1 MENLDFELV
10 LYREIAEIM
19 AEEMPEHVRA
29 LRLSAV
35 METQKRLRHYAEHRY
50 LPKLLC
56 AIAEKKCQK
65 VRNIS
70 TKMEM
75 NKLIS
80 PRCPAYNGRGF
91 EEDDLIIPEEELILW
106 SEMSLLAP
114 LNGVGFLRYMELF
127 KKILPDECK
136 ENHI

>member
-1 MENLDFELV
+1 
-10 LYREIAEIM
+10 
-19 AEEMPEHVRA
+19 
-29 LRLSAV
+29 
-35 METQKRLRHYAEHRY
+35 
-50 LPKLLC
+50 
-56 AIAEKKCQK
+56 
-65 VRNIS
+65 
-70 TKMEM
+70 M

-80 PRCPAYNGRGF
+80 PRCPAYNGRCF

-136 ENHI
+136 KNHI